1 MINFFI
7 IEAALQE
14 LKRERDHLQNMID
27 RLSAVI
33 KKQEDANAKSTLPM
47 KDEILEIIEAAEAES
62 L

>member
-14 LKRERDHLQNMID
+14 LKRERDHIQNMID

-33 KKQEDANAKSTLPM
+33 KKQEEAEAKSLLPM
-47 KDEILEIIEAAEAES
+47 QDEVLAVIEAAEKTNH
-62 L
+62 